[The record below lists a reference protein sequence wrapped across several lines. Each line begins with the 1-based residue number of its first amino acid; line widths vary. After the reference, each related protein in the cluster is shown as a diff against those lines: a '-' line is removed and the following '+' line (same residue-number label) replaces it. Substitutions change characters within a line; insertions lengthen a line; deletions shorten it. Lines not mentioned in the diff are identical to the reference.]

1 MSYIKTAYLDLSEEL
16 GLAPAQLLEKINGEK
31 LTNEHLDECAGCALC
46 ESDEELSYEDAKHQR
61 SAERAGEEALNYWG
75 R

>member
-1 MSYIKTAYLDLSEEL
+1 M
-16 GLAPAQLLEKINGEK
+16 APAQLLEELKEK
-31 LTNEHLDECAGCALC
+31 GVEVE
-46 ESDEELSYEDAKHQR
+46 EELSFEDAKHQR

>member
-1 MSYIKTAYLDLSEEL
+1 MSYIKSAYLDLSEEM
-16 GLAPAQLLEKINGEK
+16 GLAPAQLLEELKEK
-31 LTNEHLDECAGCALC
+31 GVEVE
-46 ESDEELSYEDAKHQR
+46 EELSFEDAKHQR

>member
-1 MSYIKTAYLDLSEEL
+1 MSYIKNAYLDLSEEL
-16 GLAPAQLLEKINGEK
+16 GLAPAQLLEEVNR
-31 LTNEHLDECAGCALC
+31 AAVQ
-46 ESDEELSYEDAKHQR
+46 SDYQEEEELSFEDAKHQR